1 MWECKLVQI
10 MEYNSLHLETNAG
23 NNKTLNIVYKHIH
36 IGGRI
41 LLFFNKF
48 EISLFHDI
56 NKALPKTIIT
66 VHKICS
72 YTGFT
77 VQSKDQKKNFYWYNK
92 ILSSV

>member
-1 MWECKLVQI
+1 

-66 VHKICS
+66 VHKIC
-72 YTGFT
+72 
-77 VQSKDQKKNFYWYNK
+77 VPIQDLQSKVKVKRK
-92 ILSSV
+92 IAIDITKS